1 MIRLVSSSPQPDLS
15 AFQERIGHVFDDES
29 LLLTALT
36 HRSYA
41 HEASGEVGDNES
53 FEFLGDAV
61 LGFLVADRLFRRFP
75 GLDEGRLSKHK
86 AMIEKAV
93 SLAEAAAELE
103 LGSFL
108 RLGRGEDRGGGA
120 QNTRI
125 LANGF
130 EAVLAAI
137 FLDAG
142 LEAAGG
148 FVDRLLG
155 ARMAE
160 LDPENPINDW
170 KSALQE
176 MTQGLGEGTPAYDV
190 YDETGPDHDKRF
202 HVRALLG
209 GRTLGEGEG
218 FTKRAAQQVAA
229 RLALERLR
237 SEAAEAAENAART
250 AEEATSAEESG
261 TPADD
266 QSP

>member
-1 MIRLVSSSPQPDLS
+1 MIRRVSSSSEPDLP
-15 AFQERIGHVFDDES
+15 AFQERIGHVFNDES

-36 HRSYA
+36 HRSFA
-41 HEASGEVGDNES
+41 HEATGDVTDNES
-53 FEFLGDAV
+53 LEFLGDAV

-86 AMIEKAV
+86 AMTEKAV
-93 SLAEAAAELE
+93 SLAEAATDLD

-108 RLGRGEDRGGGA
+108 RLGRGEVRGGGA

-148 FVDRLLG
+148 FVDRRLG
-155 ARMAE
+155 GRIAE

-176 MTQGLGEGTPAYDV
+176 MTQGLGVGTPAYDV

-202 HVRALLG
+202 HVRAVLA
-209 GRTLGEGEG
+209 GRVLGEGEG

-229 RLALERLR
+229 RLALEKLR
-237 SEAAEAAENAART
+237 EEESEAPEISPKVDGAAETDASP
-250 AEEATSAEESG
+250 EM
-261 TPADD
+261 PADG
-266 QSP
+266 